1 MRAGLLGR
9 KLGHSFSPRI
19 HSFFGS
25 YSYDLFEVE
34 PEDLESFLTGSSFD
48 ALNVTIPYKK
58 AVIPFCAELSEAARA
73 IGSVNTIVRRSDGSL
88 FGDNTDA
95 AGFAA
100 MLQKLAVSPAGKKA
114 LVLGSGGASLT
125 VQHVLKSAGAEVIV
139 ISRSGENN
147 YTNIELHCD
156 AAILVNTTPVGMYP
170 ACGESPLDLARL
182 PRLEA
187 VLDLIYNPART
198 QILLQAMDR
207 GIPCLGGMTMLV
219 EQARAAAERFTGE
232 DVNPSAGEKVLSLLN
247 REKQNLILIGMPG
260 CGKSTIGRILA
271 KKTGRRFLDA
281 DKCIEERIGMSI
293 PEFFAREGEDAF
305 RRIETEVLRDLGKES
320 GLVIATGGG
329 CVTRAENRDSLH
341 QNGRIFFLRRDLSL
355 LPTKGRPIS
364 QANPL
369 EELYRVR
376 LPLYLSFADAEIENM
391 AAPERCAD
399 RILEVYDEI
408 SDR

>member
-1 MRAGLLGR
+1 M
-9 KLGHSFSPRI
+9 
-19 HSFFGS
+19 
-25 YSYDLFEVE
+25 DL
-34 PEDLESFLTGSSFD
+34 D
-48 ALNVTIPYKK
+48 
-58 AVIPFCAELSEAARA
+58 
-73 IGSVNTIVRRSDGSL
+73 
-88 FGDNTDA
+88 
-95 AGFAA
+95 
-100 MLQKLAVSPAGKKA
+100 
-114 LVLGSGGASLT
+114 
-125 VQHVLKSAGAEVIV
+125 
-139 ISRSGENN
+139 
-147 YTNIELHCD
+147 
-156 AAILVNTTPVGMYP
+156 
-170 ACGESPLDLARL
+170 RL